1 MCIRDRNHPFI
12 EEAGPKTGIG
22 PIAAAPWGSAS
33 ILIISWI
40 YMKLMGFD
48 RLKFATKIAILN
60 ANYLAKK
67 LENNYKILFK
77 GENSLVAH
85 ECIVD
90 LRSFKE
96 SVNVTAEDIAK
107 RLIDFGFHAP
117 TMSWPVANTFMV
129 EPTESESK
137 SEIDKFCNAM
147 NKIAQ
152 EINKISEGI
161 WSKEDNPIINSPHTA
176 EMITN
181 NDWNHCYSRE
191 EAVFPLVA
199 VQNNKYWPPVGR
211 INNAFGDKNLFCSCP
226 PIESTVS

>member
-1 MCIRDRNHPFI
+1 M
-12 EEAGPKTGIG
+12 
-22 PIAAAPWGSAS
+22 
-33 ILIISWI
+33 
-40 YMKLMGFD
+40 
-48 RLKFATKIAILN
+48 
-60 ANYLAKK
+60 
-67 LENNYKILFK
+67 ILFK
-77 GENSLVAH
+77 CRADYKVGWGHLMRCAS
-85 ECIVD
+85 
-90 LRSFKE
+90 
-96 SVNVTAEDIAK
+96 
-107 RLIDFGFHAP
+107 
-117 TMSWPVANTFMV
+117 
-129 EPTESESK
+129 
-137 SEIDKFCNAM
+137 
-147 NKIAQ
+147 IAQ